1 MKKLFILTF
10 VALISLTSLHANYS
24 LKHANPM
31 PNLVHYAVGN
41 AEILGI
47 TKQQVTELQA
57 WGRTHKPKIQE
68 LIKTVMMEEKML
80 LDEALG
86 ADENV
91 VEKSQKMLDARK
103 EIIKIKTDCRMNM
116 KKILSKKQYEQL
128 VNLYRTTLSKHGFS
142 K

>member
-10 VALISLTSLHANYS
+10 VALVSLTSLHANYA

-47 TKQQVTELQA
+47 TKQQVTEIQA
-57 WGRTHKPKIQE
+57 WGKTHKPKMQE